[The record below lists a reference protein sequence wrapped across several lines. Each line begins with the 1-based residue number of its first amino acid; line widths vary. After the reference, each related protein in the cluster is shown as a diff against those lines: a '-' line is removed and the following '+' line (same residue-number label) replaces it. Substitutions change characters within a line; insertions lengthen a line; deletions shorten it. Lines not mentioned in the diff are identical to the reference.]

1 MPKGYT
7 LFTTFASN
15 YWRLHT
21 VLRAAKAANKFV
33 VPIGT
38 GISKTFRY
46 ASALGLFSADEFDI
60 KNVNELKTLDRKDV
74 VLLVTG
80 SQGEHKA
87 ALARIVKDEH
97 PKVKLKKND
106 RVVFSSRSIPG
117 NEKSIAE
124 VVSLCAKDD
133 VEIITPAMHNIHVSG
148 HAYRGDIELFLEHIK
163 PKFHLP
169 VHGTY
174 TQLKSNQ
181 KISLENSSTMEN
193 GAIWKVSDEGV
204 EHVGRIDPKILFVDS
219 WSRLAMD
226 FHTMRRRQKIGDS
239 GMALVDGVFDR
250 KSLSFIQSLQMETF
264 GIPPLAKSEGW
275 QEDLLSRSE
284 KRFIKS
290 LEDESVILSREAVEE
305 FVRRQV
311 RRYLTSQL
319 VKKPVVITHIHV
331 V

>member
-1 MPKGYT
+1 MLADSTNAHKEGKCPSEDDVFDSVLEVIKDAKGYT

-133 VEIITPAMHNIHVSG
+133 
-148 HAYRGDIELFLEHIK
+148 
-163 PKFHLP
+163 
-169 VHGTY
+169 
-174 TQLKSNQ
+174 
-181 KISLENSSTMEN
+181 
-193 GAIWKVSDEGV
+193 
-204 EHVGRIDPKILFVDS
+204 FV
-219 WSRLAMD
+219 
-226 FHTMRRRQKIGDS
+226 
-239 GMALVDGVFDR
+239 
-250 KSLSFIQSLQMETF
+250 
-264 GIPPLAKSEGW
+264 
-275 QEDLLSRSE
+275 
-284 KRFIKS
+284 
-290 LEDESVILSREAVEE
+290 
-305 FVRRQV
+305 
-311 RRYLTSQL
+311 
-319 VKKPVVITHIHV
+319 
-331 V
+331 